1 MACWC
6 CFKSLWF
13 WSLKYFQ
20 GQIVADRVMS
30 QVIEEGMLYRGS
42 IGKLVVITGASHVA
56 YGSRGTGLPARVQK
70 KLTKRTQAVVL
81 LNPDDNWNKAD
92 HLGAVEHPSLV
103 QPQSRNKS
111 HQACSDSI
119 ASTLQKHNILMRSPR
134 NQQPLFLVEF
144 DALQPRIS
152 VFEEQFSSRSSAWDR
167 GGSREGRRDLEPGQ
181 L

>member
-1 MACWC
+1 MLKPCGQLTTHRTTLAIQELTQWQALAPGVVYSN
-6 CFKSLWF
+6 FPWTS
-13 WSLKYFQ
+13 SRRSITLKYFQ

-134 NQQPLFLVEF
+134 NQQPL
-144 DALQPRIS
+144 S
-152 VFEEQFSSRSSAWDR
+152 
-167 GGSREGRRDLEPGQ
+167 
-181 L
+181 